1 MSHHRRTEEEKKE
14 DDDLGMALL
23 VLGVMLYFAF
33 VGLTLTV
40 IGLAWLAK
48 TLLF

>member
-1 MSHHRRTEEEKKE
+1 MSRRSEEQKKE

-33 VGLTLTV
+33 VGVSLTV

-48 TLLF
+48 VLLF